1 MTSNVQKNQRPIPG
15 VEFYKDGATTTKIE
29 RASSSNSNENNRM
42 AQQPEV
48 KQQTMTKA
56 VWLACIGLGLA
67 YTTAFQQNACTT
79 AIVKHIDDELG
90 KAFSNKVKS
99 F

>member
-1 MTSNVQKNQRPIPG
+1 MASLNNQEQPRPIPG
-15 VEFYKDGATTTKIE
+15 VEFYKDDGTATQIE
-29 RASSSNSNENNRM
+29 RASSTSSNNNN
-42 AQQPEV
+42 V
-48 KQQTMTKA
+48 VGKQQTMTKA

-90 KAFSNKVKS
+90 TLE
-99 F
+99 